1 LCRRRRSRLWRSAAA
16 RRSRTWCAPVRR
28 SPARWSGCSS
38 EVALLL
44 AVFHPGLGDAVVRA
58 GGAALGD
65 AGAGDLGHDGGVV
78 GGVGLHAAGAGGV
91 ADGAEAHELRA
102 GLLAGE
108 GLEEPRVGQEHAV
121 ALDHLP
127 LVCVV
132 DLGQRDVLAL
142 DVLPDVELGPVG
154 QREDTDVLVPAV
166 PTVVELPQLRPL
178 GAGVPGTEGVAEGED
193 PLLGAGLL
201 LVAPGAAEYGVEA
214 VLLDAAQ
221 QGGGLEPVA
230 AGAGAGLLDHAARVD
245 VVLDVA
251 DVERDAGVGDH
262 P

>member
-1 LCRRRRSRLWRSAAA
+1 
-16 RRSRTWCAPVRR
+16 
-28 SPARWSGCSS
+28 
-38 EVALLL
+38 
-44 AVFHPGLGDAVVRA
+44 
-58 GGAALGD
+58 
-65 AGAGDLGHDGGVV
+65 
-78 GGVGLHAAGAGGV
+78 
-91 ADGAEAHELRA
+91 
-102 GLLAGE
+102 
-108 GLEEPRVGQEHAV
+108 
-121 ALDHLP
+121 
-127 LVCVV
+127 
-132 DLGQRDVLAL
+132 

-154 QREDTDVLVPAV
+154 QREYADVLVPAV
-166 PTVVELPQLRPL
+166 STVVELPQFRPL

-262 P
+262 PVAVGDHLVEVVPRVDVHERERHGRGPEGLARE